1 MRLEAR
7 KYLRDI
13 QIAAERAGRFTKGK
27 NFEQYLAEEM
37 LRAAVERQFTVV
49 GEALS
54 RLEKDSPDVA
64 AAIPDH
70 RKIIA
75 FRNILIHGYA
85 AVDDRIV
92 WGVIENYLTSLI
104 DAVRKLLATP

>member
-7 KYLRDI
+7 KYLADI
-13 QIAAERAGRFTKGK
+13 EAAAERIARFTQGK
-27 NFEQYLAEEM
+27 RFENYLADEM
-37 LRAAVERQFTVV
+37 LRSAVERQFGIL

-54 RLEKDSPDVA
+54 RLSKDSPEIV

-70 RKIIA
+70 AKIIG

-85 AVDDRIV
+85 AVDDRLV
-92 WGVIENYLTSLI
+92 WGVIENHLDPLKK
-104 DAVRKLLATP
+104 AVAGLLAAP